1 MKNASR
7 YQLVLVTT
15 PDIKTA
21 RRLARLALEAR
32 AAACANLL
40 PKLESHYWWQGKIQS
55 SNEVLVFFK
64 TLKSKLKS
72 LESLILENHPYDT
85 PEIISMQLASGTK
98 RYLSWIDTSV
108 K

>member
-21 RRLARLALEAR
+21 RRLARLAQEAR
-32 AAACANLL
+32 PAACANLL